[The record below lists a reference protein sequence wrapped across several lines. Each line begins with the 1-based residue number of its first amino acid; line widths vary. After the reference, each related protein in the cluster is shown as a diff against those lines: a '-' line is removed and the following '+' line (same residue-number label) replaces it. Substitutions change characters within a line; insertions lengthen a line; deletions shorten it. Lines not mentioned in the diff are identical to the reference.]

1 MRRFYRLFLPA
12 LFLFSCQK
20 NDEGILLTFKYQ
32 PGQQYRYL
40 MTDEVEKEIAIAG
53 EDTVTIG
60 RSAEQSLLI
69 HVIEQDSATGY
80 YTLEVEMIVVADSIY
95 YPEDYPQDKRKKNAV
110 GKRSIYRLVMDK
122 AGELHDVRG
131 ENERRRI
138 YYEENYKHNRPVF
151 PRRKISPGYE
161 WKKNVFIDIGEEE
174 PLCAKTTY
182 RFEGFETVQDI
193 RCAVISFSSVLE
205 YDWDLTDTPY
215 NTRGH
220 QSWKYHNKSTSEGTI
235 YFSPELGIMVHK
247 KNLLTFN
254 SRSDIID
261 KDGKRLQKAS
271 QTVDIET
278 TRLIRETDELS
289 EQ

>member
-1 MRRFYRLFLPA
+1 MSRLYRLFLPL
-12 LFLFSCQK
+12 LFLFACQK
-20 NDEGILLTFKYQ
+20 SDEGILLTFKYQ

-40 MTDEVEKEIAIAG
+40 MTDEVEKEVAVAG

-60 RSAEQSLLI
+60 RSAQQSMLI
-69 HVIEQDSATGY
+69 RVVDQDSSTGY
-80 YTLEVEMIVVADSIY
+80 YTIEVEMTVVADSIY
-95 YPEDYPQDKRKKNAV
+95 YPENYPQHKRKKNAL
-110 GKRSIYRLVMDK
+110 GKRSVYTLVMDE

-151 PRRKISPGYE
+151 PRKKISPGYE
-161 WKKNVFIDIGEEE
+161 WKKNVFIDIGEDE

-182 RFEGFETVQDI
+182 RFEGFETVQNI
-193 RCAVISFSSVLE
+193 RSAVISFSSVLE
-205 YDWDLTDTPY
+205 YDWDLTSTPY
-215 NTRGH
+215 NTHGYK
-220 QSWKYHNKSTSEGTI
+220 SWKYQNKSTSEGTI

-247 KNLLTFN
+247 KNLLTF
-254 SRSDIID
+254 SSFSDILD
-261 KDGKRLQKAS
+261 KDGKRMQKAS

-278 TRLIRETDELS
+278 TRLLLEPDALS